1 MNGVRPLQSDRQT
14 NPGRRYLATGVAIAV
29 AIFALSGCMTSSGK
43 AKVAAAADTEPA
55 PTAAEQLAAAL
66 NAKAQASAH
75 RPGGYRDPMV
85 RTASGRQVPLMAA
98 PGDASLMMASAA
110 PSLPGSVA
118 NAPATIAGLVTQPT
132 AVNANRTSIYSS
144 ATMPV
149 AQIPDQANGV
159 PLGSDAASASSQGI
173 TPILRSVYS
182 APVPMTQPA
191 PSPLPE
197 QQGIDIFPQEQS
209 SQNVVP
215 QGNQPKIRTAAA
227 FTKPVSDATPS
238 KIMPAPGLRTHTIDS
253 KEALMVAH
261 MAASKAQQGQDQ
273 GQNQGQN
280 SASNHI
286 QIMGTPVPKGMIPD
300 ISMTPGMAASLKQP
314 IAFRPADKPAAGT
327 ANDDKAISGRLPVR
341 F

>member
-1 MNGVRPLQSDRQT
+1 LQSDRQT
-14 NPGRRYLATGVAIAV
+14 NSGRRYLATGAAIVVAV
-29 AIFALSGCMTSSGK
+29 FALSGCLTSSGK
-43 AKVAAAADTEPA
+43 AKLAAAAETKPA
-55 PTAAEQLAAAL
+55 LTASEQLAAAL
-66 NAKAQASAH
+66 NAKAEASAH
-75 RPGGYRDPMV
+75 KPGGYRDPMV

-98 PGDASLMMASAA
+98 PGDTSLMMASAP

-118 NAPATIAGLVTQPT
+118 SAPASIAGLVTQPT

-149 AQIPDQANGV
+149 AQMPDQANGV
-159 PLGSDAASASSQGI
+159 PLGPDAANASSQGI

-182 APVPMTQPA
+182 APASMMQPTPA
-191 PSPLPE
+191 QQPQ
-197 QQGIDIFPQEQS
+197 QQGIDIFPQDQS

-238 KIMPAPGLRTHTIDS
+238 KIMPAPGLRAHTIDS

-273 GQNQGQN
+273 SQNQGQN
-280 SASNHI
+280 SASSHI
-286 QIMGTPVPKGMIPD
+286 QIMGKPMPKGMIPD

-314 IAFRPADKPAAGT
+314 IAFRPADKPT
-327 ANDDKAISGRLPVR
+327 ASMVNDDKAISDRLPVQ